1 MWLVTF
7 TSILV
12 SLVKARGGMHRKFEY
27 YSCSIHGCGSEFLKV
42 LSLILCATCYP
53 RDDDG
58 LLQFSPRSYFDCNL
72 YKRYI
77 GFTLGLIWPVTK
89 VF

>member
-27 YSCSIHGCGSEFLKV
+27 FSCSIHGCGSEFLKV
-42 LSLILCATCYP
+42 LSL